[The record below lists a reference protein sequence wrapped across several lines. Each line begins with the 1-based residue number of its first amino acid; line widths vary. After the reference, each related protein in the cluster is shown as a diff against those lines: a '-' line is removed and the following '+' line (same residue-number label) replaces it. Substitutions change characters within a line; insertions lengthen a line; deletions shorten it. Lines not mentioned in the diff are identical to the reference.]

1 MGDKRIRR
9 RIYFIEKPFQAK
21 FILKFCGLVGAGG
34 ILTIILLYLWAK
46 GTTTVA
52 IVNSRVAVNT
62 TADFL
67 LPLFIQ
73 TVAITTVLV
82 AIATVFVT
90 LFISHKIAGQLYRFK
105 RIMEALGDGNF
116 LNEVRIRRND
126 QLQDLAKIFDQMIA
140 KNRSRI
146 QELKSELSAFKEKL
160 NRISEDEVL
169 GNKKTLLRELKSIS
183 DEVQKLVS
191 YYKV

>member
-90 LFISHKIAGQLYRFK
+90 LFISHKIAGPLYRFK